1 MALKYQIP
9 TWLQH
14 CYRGVMWR
22 GDRTRK
28 VVYFTFDDGP
38 VPEVTPLL
46 LDILK
51 RENVTATFFMVGEN
65 AANHLEL
72 LQRVLDEGHRVGNH
86 TYNHFRGTK
95 YNLTTYIA
103 NVVQAAKVLGG
114 TLLFRPPYGRLTR
127 VEKNTLLA
135 QDYKIVL
142 WDILTHDYDAAYSS
156 EKIVRIVRKHVRNGS
171 IINFH
176 DSVKSGERMLSA
188 VPQVIAELREQGY
201 EFETL

>member
-1 MALKYQIP
+1 
-9 TWLQH
+9 
-14 CYRGVMWR
+14 MWR

-28 VVYFTFDDGP
+28 VVYLTFDDGP

-95 YNLTTYIA
+95 YNVTTYIA
-103 NVVQAAKVLGG
+103 NVVQAANVLGG

-127 VEKNTLLA
+127 DEKSTLLA

-142 WDILTHDYDAAYSS
+142 WDILTHDYDAAYSA
-156 EKIVRIVRKHVRNGS
+156 EKIVGIVRKHVRNGS

-188 VPQVIAELREQGY
+188 VPQVIAELREKGY

>member
-1 MALKYQIP
+1 
-9 TWLQH
+9 
-14 CYRGVMWR
+14 MWR
-22 GDRTRK
+22 GDQKRK
-28 VVYFTFDDGP
+28 VVYLTFDDGP

-51 RENVTATFFMVGEN
+51 QEHVPATFFMVGEN
-65 AANHLEL
+65 AEKYPEL
-72 LQRVLDEGHRVGNH
+72 LHRVLDEGHRVGNH
-86 TYNHFRGTK
+86 TYNHLRGTK
-95 YNLTTYIA
+95 YNVTTYIA
-103 NVVQAAKVLGG
+103 NVVRAAKVLGG

-127 VEKNTLLA
+127 DEKSTLLA

-142 WDILTHDYDAAYSS
+142 WDILTHDYDAKYSS
-156 EKIVRIVRKHVRNGS
+156 EKMVEIVRKHIRNGS

-176 DSVKSGERMLSA
+176 DSVKSGKRMLSA